1 MYRSWGWGGYP
12 RGYLGAGIG
21 YPYGGFGGYP
31 FLGGWGYPGIG
42 GYGYGYGGFGGYPYP
57 YAPF

>member
-21 YPYGGFGGYP
+21 YPYQGFAGYP
-31 FLGGWGYPGIG
+31 YLGGWGYPGIG
-42 GYGYGYGGFGGYPYP
+42 GWGYGYGGFGGYPYP